1 MSPELS
7 ECSDSSVS
15 SVSSNGQELHTELLA
30 LAERNRCIVPRRAEK
45 KRFKL
50 LRGLMAIQEKIGRKL
65 TNGEVTLAIDEW
77 YRLSQAVLDDS
88 ETREHHL
95 FAGLAELRK
104 VRVPEGREVIAQ
116 AIEVVLKLPASKLPM
131 IPDMPNAP
139 ESLRR
144 IAALHRELSRR
155 SREKD
160 KRYFLGCRDAA
171 KAHPGLSKSEAAI
184 INHALVQLGVIEIVR
199 PGEQIPDGLAS
210 EFRYLLPDTESAEED
225 HDEIPV

>member
-1 MSPELS
+1 MIRL
-7 ECSDSSVS
+7 
-15 SVSSNGQELHTELLA
+15 
-30 LAERNRCIVPRRAEK
+30 
-45 KRFKL
+45 
-50 LRGLMAIQEKIGRKL
+50 GR
-65 TNGEVTLAIDEW
+65 DW
-77 YRLSQAVLDDS
+77 
-88 ETREHHL
+88 
-95 FAGLAELRK
+95 
-104 VRVPEGREVIAQ
+104 RVPEGREVIAQ

-171 KAHPGLSKSEAAI
+171 KAYPGLNKTEAAI
-184 INHALVQLGVIEIVR
+184 INRALVQLGVIHEVR
-199 PGEQIPDGLAS
+199 PGEQIPGGLAA

-225 HDEIPV
+225 DDEIPV

>member
-1 MSPELS
+1 LIR
-7 ECSDSSVS
+7 
-15 SVSSNGQELHTELLA
+15 L
-30 LAERNRCIVPRRAEK
+30 
-45 KRFKL
+45 
-50 LRGLMAIQEKIGRKL
+50 GR
-65 TNGEVTLAIDEW
+65 DW
-77 YRLSQAVLDDS
+77 
-88 ETREHHL
+88 
-95 FAGLAELRK
+95 
-104 VRVPEGREVIAQ
+104 RVPEGREVIAQ

-210 EFRYLLPDTESAEED
+210 EFRYVLPDTESAEED
-225 HDEIPV
+225 HDEIPA